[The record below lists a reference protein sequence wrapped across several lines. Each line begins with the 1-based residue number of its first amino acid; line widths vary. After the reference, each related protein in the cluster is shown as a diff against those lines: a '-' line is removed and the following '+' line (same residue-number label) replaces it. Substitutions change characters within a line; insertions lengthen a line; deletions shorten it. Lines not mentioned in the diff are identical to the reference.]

1 MHSSEPHS
9 SEPLP
14 SAPSAPRSSEPVPRV
29 VVGVDGS
36 PSSYAALRWA
46 ARYARSVGG
55 VVEAVCAWDTPSEIG
70 WAGPAIDPEFD
81 LVQARERFAE
91 ELRAVFPEEHPAGLR
106 EELVEGDPSEVLIR
120 ASQGAEVL
128 VVGSRGRGGFARAML
143 GSVSQRCAQHAACP
157 VVIVRQDQAPAH

>member
-1 MHSSEPHS
+1 MQPCEPQ
-9 SEPLP
+9 
-14 SAPSAPRSSEPVPRV
+14 PRV

-46 ARYARSVGG
+46 ARYAQMVHGR
-55 VVEAVCAWDTPSEIG
+55 VEAICVWDTPSDVG
-70 WAGPAIDPEFD
+70 WTGPAIDPEFD
-81 LVQARERFAE
+81 LEQARERFAE
-91 ELRAVFPEEHPAGLR
+91 ELTAVFADQPRPAGLR
-106 EELVEGDPSEVLIR
+106 EHLVEGDPSEVLIR

-157 VVIVRQDQAPAH
+157 VVVVRQDGDQAH

>member
-1 MHSSEPHS
+1 MH
-9 SEPLP
+9 
-14 SAPSAPRSSEPVPRV
+14 SSEPVPRV

-46 ARYARSVGG
+46 VQYAQRVGG
-55 VVEAVCAWDTPSEIG
+55 FVEAVHAWDTPSAIG
-70 WAGPAIDPEFD
+70 WSGPAIDPEFD
-81 LVQARERFAE
+81 LEQARERFAA
-91 ELRAVFPEEHPAGLR
+91 ELRTVFRDEHPAGLR

-120 ASQGAEVL
+120 ASQGAELL

-157 VVIVRQDQAPAH
+157 VVVVRQEQDPAH